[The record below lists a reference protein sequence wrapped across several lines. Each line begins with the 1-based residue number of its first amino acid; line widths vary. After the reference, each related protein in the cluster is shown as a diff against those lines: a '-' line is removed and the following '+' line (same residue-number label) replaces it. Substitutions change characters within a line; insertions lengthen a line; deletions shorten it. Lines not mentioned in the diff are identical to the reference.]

1 VSCGPVQ
8 RRDLTQLIDRIEAP
22 LFLACGATG
31 AGLQARVWWGFAVG
45 VAALAAVLLM
55 RWSDRGALERGAEPS
70 MGLDGY
76 RCLMRLLVWCA
87 GLLLAGSIVTVV
99 VRALV
104 LAATGMGQ

>member
-1 VSCGPVQ
+1 ME

-45 VAALAAVLLM
+45 VVALAAVLLLV
-55 RWSDRGALERGAEPS
+55 WSDRRALERGAAPR
-70 MGLDGY
+70 MGLDDY
-76 RCLMRLLVWCA
+76 HRLVRLLWWAA
-87 GLLLAGSIVTVV
+87 GMVLAGSIVTVV

-104 LAATGMGQ
+104 SAATGTGQ

>member
-1 VSCGPVQ
+1 ME

-31 AGLQARVWWGFAVG
+31 AGLQERVWWGFAVG

-55 RWSDRGALERGAEPS
+55 VWTDRGALERGAEPS

-76 RCLMRLLVWCA
+76 RRLVRLLAWCA

-99 VRALV
+99 VRALMS
-104 LAATGMGQ
+104 AATGTGQ

>member
-1 VSCGPVQ
+1 ME

-45 VAALAAVLLM
+45 VTALAAVLFLV
-55 RWSDRGALERGAEPS
+55 WSDRRALERGATPR
-70 MGLDGY
+70 MGLNDY
-76 RCLMRLLVWCA
+76 RRLVRLLWWAA
-87 GLLLAGSIVTVV
+87 GMVLAGSIVTVV

-104 LAATGMGQ
+104 SAVTGTGQ